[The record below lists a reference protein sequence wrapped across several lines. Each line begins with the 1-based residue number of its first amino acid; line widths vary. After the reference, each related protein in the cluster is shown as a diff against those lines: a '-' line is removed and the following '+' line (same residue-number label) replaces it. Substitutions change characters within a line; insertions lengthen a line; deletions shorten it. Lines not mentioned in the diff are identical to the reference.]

1 MYLDVNAAIHFQKRG
16 GGKVPQRV
24 RELSIIPKASRI
36 IPVKEKKKKNYPLK
50 KQGNWVAR
58 LRTCNVRARVP

>member
-16 GGKVPQRV
+16 GGKVPQRL

-36 IPVKEKKKKNYPLK
+36 IPVKEKKKKS
-50 KQGNWVAR
+50 
-58 LRTCNVRARVP
+58 